1 MEEVK
6 KKLQESAPK
15 GKLPCIMVFK
25 IAREH
30 NVSVAEVGDFCNE
43 MNIKIVNCQLGCF

>member
-1 MEEVK
+1 VEEVK

-15 GKLPCIMVFK
+15 GKLPCIMAFK